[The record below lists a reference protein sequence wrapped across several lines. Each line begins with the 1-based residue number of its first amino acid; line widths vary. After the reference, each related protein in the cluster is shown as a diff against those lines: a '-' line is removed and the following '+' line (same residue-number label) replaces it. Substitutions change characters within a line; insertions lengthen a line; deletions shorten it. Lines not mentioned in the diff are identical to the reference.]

1 VNTELPRPFLTI
13 VIPSYRGVHR
23 IPTLL
28 DELEAALPAV
38 ATDAGTRRGRSVEVL
53 VVEDG
58 SPEEEQHR
66 LRDLIAQRRISRGL
80 IGQPHREAARDGAS
94 DATPLPG
101 GPPQVVPSRLS
112 VAVTIDYQ
120 TLCLSRNSGQQYA
133 TIAGVSLARGELI
146 ATVDDDGGHPPGAL
160 VEMVR
165 TMIGD
170 PEIDLLYAAPI
181 TDASA
186 PRPWTRRIGTLL
198 NNVLFYLFAGKP
210 FDVPVTSFRVIRREL
225 VQRALALPVRYAYLS
240 AMLFACHPRVAA
252 HRYRPVAIRDG
263 AIRDGTIG
271 DGGSRYS
278 LSRLASIFWN
288 LLLYWGP
295 LRPIGRFLRPPR
307 PLDLPRGCD

>member
-1 VNTELPRPFLTI
+1 MSTEPVRPFLTV

-28 DELEAALPAV
+28 EELEATLPAIP
-38 ATDAGTRRGRSVEVL
+38 AGAGTGRGRLIEIL

-66 LRDLIAQRRISRGL
+66 LRDLVAGRNGALRQSR
-80 IGQPHREAARDGAS
+80 
-94 DATPLPG
+94 AT
-101 GPPQVVPSRLS
+101 
-112 VAVTIDYQ
+112 VAFDYQ
-120 TLCLSRNSGQQYA
+120 TICLPRNRGQQYA
-133 TIAGVSLARGELI
+133 TIAGISLARGELI
-146 ATVDDDGGHPPGAL
+146 ATVDDDGGHPPTVL

-165 TMIGD
+165 TMIDD
-170 PEIDLLYAAPI
+170 PRINLLYAAPI
-181 TDASA
+181 ADSTAS
-186 PRPWTRRIGTLL
+186 RPWTRRVGTFF
-198 NNVLFYLFAGKP
+198 NNALFYLFAGKP
-210 FDVPVTSFRVIRREL
+210 FDVPVTSFRVIRRDL
-225 VQRALALPVRYAYLS
+225 VQRALTLPVRYAYLS

-252 HRYRPVAIRDG
+252 HRYIPVA
-263 AIRDGTIG
+263 AG